1 MSVALPRPNMAR
13 PHTPGMG
20 QRIGLFGGSF
30 NPAHDGHTHVATT
43 ALERLNLDWVWWI
56 VARGNPLKSD
66 HGDFATRLASAK
78 AIATNPRMRV
88 LDIETRHELT
98 YSIDTVTRF
107 QQRNQTT
114 RFVWLMGA
122 DNLEHFHKWKNWEE
136 IAGRL
141 PIAVIARPGAHLGD
155 TPFQTRFTDYQL
167 TEEDA
172 QTLAD
177 RPAPAWTYLTG
188 KMVDI
193 SSSEIRAN
201 DG

>member
-1 MSVALPRPNMAR
+1 MSLAPPRPY
-13 PHTPGMG
+13 TPGLG

-30 NPAHDGHTHVATT
+30 NPAHVGHMHVATT
-43 ALERLNLDWVWWI
+43 ALERLSLDWIWWI

-66 HGDFATRLASAK
+66 HGDFAARLASAK
-78 AIATNPRMRV
+78 AIATHPRMRV
-88 LDIETRHELT
+88 LDIEARHELT
-98 YSIDTVTRF
+98 YSIDTITRF

-122 DNLEHFHKWKNWEE
+122 DNLEYFHKWKNWEE

-141 PIAVIARPGAHLGD
+141 PIAVIARPGASLSE
-155 TPFQTRFTDYQL
+155 TPFQARLTDYQL
-167 TEEDA
+167 KEENA

-177 RPAPAWTYLTG
+177 RPAPVWTYLTG

-193 SSSEIRAN
+193 SSSEIRAKS
-201 DG
+201 G